1 MLRAAQ
7 ASLAFLMPIRGL
19 TTHRTLIWRLIV
31 REWQSKYR
39 GALLGI
45 AWAIL
50 TPLLMVG
57 VYAFVFSYVFQPR
70 WIVPEGAR
78 TNFVILL
85 YSGILIFG
93 VFSECIGRAPN
104 LILENAS
111 YVKKVVFPLG
121 ILPVVAMGGA
131 LFNFALGF
139 AVMQAINVTL
149 FGLPPITTLLLPV
162 VLLPLILFTLGLS
175 WILAALGVYNRD
187 LRHVVVVI
195 VSLILFLS
203 PIFYSVSA
211 FPAKYVA
218 LLSLNPMTWVL
229 ETSKQILFWGE
240 LPAWR
245 PLLEAYF
252 GSGLLALAG
261 YLFFTW
267 LRSGFADV
275 I

>member
-1 MLRAAQ
+1 MHRASQ
-7 ASLAFLMPIRGL
+7 VSLEYLIPIRGL
-19 TTHRTLIWRLIV
+19 TAHRTLIWRLIV
-31 REWQSKYR
+31 REWQAKYR

-45 AWAIL
+45 TWGIL
-50 TPLLMVG
+50 TPLLMVA
-57 VYAFVFSYVFQPR
+57 VYAFVFSYIFQPR
-70 WIVPEGAR
+70 WIVPEGAK
-78 TNFVILL
+78 TNFVLLL
-85 YSGILIFG
+85 YSGVLIFG
-93 VFSECIGRAPN
+93 VFSECVGRAPT

-121 ILPVVAMGGA
+121 ILPIVAMGGA
-131 LFNFALGF
+131 LFNFILGF
-139 AVMQAINVTL
+139 AVMQGINVTL
-149 FGLPPITTLLLPV
+149 FGLPPITTLLLPI

-175 WILAALGVYNRD
+175 WVLAALGVYNRD
-187 LRHVVVVI
+187 LRHVVQVI
-195 VSLILFLS
+195 ISLILFLS

-211 FPAKYVA
+211 FPAQYA
-218 LLSLNPMTWVL
+218 GFLALNPMTWIL

-245 PLLEAYF
+245 ALVKAYI
-252 GSGLLALAG
+252 GSGVLALGG